1 MIENFYMFGQST
13 MIMGEYLMFKF
24 QSYVLLLNTATKL
37 SELSTKEYWYAAFH
51 LSYEYD
57 ASLSYTTLKGH
68 DLRLSQF
75 VLKGLEI
82 SSLIN

>member
-1 MIENFYMFGQST
+1 MIENFDMFGQST
-13 MIMGEYLMFKF
+13 MIMGEYLMF
-24 QSYVLLLNTATKL
+24 N
-37 SELSTKEYWYAAFH
+37 ELSTKEYWYAAFH

-57 ASLSYTTLKGH
+57 ASRSYTTLKGH